1 MGEYEKSTQCYKML
15 MDKYPEFI
23 RTRDAFFMVEQNYL
37 DMSKAGLLS
46 ANGAEEKIRAVY
58 EDFLKKYPDCT
69 TTDHIKAWL
78 SRHKVEN

>member
-58 EDFLKKYPDCT
+58 EEFLKKYPDCT
-69 TTDHIKAWL
+69 TTDYARSWL
-78 SRHKVEN
+78 SKHKVKD